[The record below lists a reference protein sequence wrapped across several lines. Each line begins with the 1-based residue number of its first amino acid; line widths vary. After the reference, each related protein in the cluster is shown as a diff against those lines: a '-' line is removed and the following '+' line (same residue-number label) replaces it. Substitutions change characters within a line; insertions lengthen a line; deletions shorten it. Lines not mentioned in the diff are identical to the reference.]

1 MLEINMFQN
10 ACLLLARKEYYLDF
24 LEPRLDKNVKYLFNY
39 IKRMNKDSLGIEAL
53 EHNNKLVTDAIDKVE
68 ALSQEYE
75 SVFVDENTDNVP
87 NILPSLYPKMESF
100 EVLEKGVL
108 AQLEQ
113 LDKNKSTGPDGLSPY
128 LLKLIAPVIS
138 NPLTKIFKQSINE
151 SKSPLDW
158 KIQFISPILKPGKDK
173 LQASSY
179 RPISITCIC
188 SKILEHIIYSETMK
202 HLDKF
207 NNLSKFQ
214 HGYRRGCSTETQL
227 IKVIDLF
234 AKNLD
239 KRSQTDAISLD
250 FSRAFD
256 TVPHYRLLLKM
267 NYYGI
272 RKVLPWIKDFLT
284 DQKQSVVIDG
294 VHSRFVNVISG
305 IPQGTVIAAL
315 LFLIFINDLPSSVTE
330 SFTGVFCD
338 DTLIAKEIQ
347 NKNDAE
353 DLQNDLNKVYEWTQ
367 IWGMNFNTV
376 KCVQMTV
383 SNKRKNLQTKY
394 FIQNIELTKVSSIKY
409 LGVIIDSKLTF
420 NEHIQVKTKKATTV
434 LNMLRRNLHFAP
446 KSVKIKAFQA
456 CVLPIVEYA
465 STCWSPNS
473 LKMTKTLEMILHNG
487 AKFVTNMYPKKENF
501 SDYSISKFLENL
513 HWDTLEHRR
522 MQARTIMA
530 FKIINNCVILEPQM
544 LPKVYNARP
553 RHCNNTKVG
562 FKNQLFE
569 PQARLD
575 VVDNTFFYATPKLW
589 NQNISQLQA
598 SANSVDKFKN
608 HFKK

>member
-53 EHNNKLVTDAIDKVE
+53 EHNNKLVTDAIGKVE

-87 NILPSLYPKMESF
+87 NILPSPYPDMESF
-100 EVLEKGVL
+100 EVSEKGVL

-113 LDKNKSTGPDGLSPY
+113 LDKNKSTGPDSLSPY

-207 NNLSKFQ
+207 NILSKFQ
-214 HGYRRGCSTETQL
+214 HGYRRGCSTQTQL

-239 KRSQTDAISLD
+239 KSSQTDAISLD
-250 FSRAFD
+250 LSRAFD

-284 DQKQSVVIDG
+284 D
-294 VHSRFVNVISG
+294 
-305 IPQGTVIAAL
+305 
-315 LFLIFINDLPSSVTE
+315 
-330 SFTGVFCD
+330 
-338 DTLIAKEIQ
+338 
-347 NKNDAE
+347 
-353 DLQNDLNKVYEWTQ
+353 
-367 IWGMNFNTV
+367 
-376 KCVQMTV
+376 
-383 SNKRKNLQTKY
+383 
-394 FIQNIELTKVSSIKY
+394 
-409 LGVIIDSKLTF
+409 
-420 NEHIQVKTKKATTV
+420 
-434 LNMLRRNLHFAP
+434 RN
-446 KSVKIKAFQA
+446 Q
-456 CVLPIVEYA
+456 
-465 STCWSPNS
+465 
-473 LKMTKTLEMILHNG
+473 
-487 AKFVTNMYPKKENF
+487 
-501 SDYSISKFLENL
+501 
-513 HWDTLEHRR
+513 
-522 MQARTIMA
+522 
-530 FKIINNCVILEPQM
+530 
-544 LPKVYNARP
+544 
-553 RHCNNTKVG
+553 
-562 FKNQLFE
+562 
-569 PQARLD
+569 
-575 VVDNTFFYATPKLW
+575 
-589 NQNISQLQA
+589 
-598 SANSVDKFKN
+598 
-608 HFKK
+608 